1 MNSHFLL
8 LFQSV
13 VWKSHAKVELVNPLG
28 YQYKSLSLQ
37 ISFQKSLRLRE
48 EMHFSSSKQSLLCN
62 RTWFFDRI
70 NGTIWPQSSWKYCS
84 SQVNTLLKAWRH
96 FPARFSLLQNAAVKV
111 LAKFLCSPWNPIE
124 KRCHSNYCINRIW
137 ACILLEEF
145 NHFLFWGRSLW
156 IQFSACKLPLASL
169 FQHKL
174 YMQEN
179 WHLLLNISA
188 WSYRINIISE
198 LRRRLE
204 TPKREYLKNEAGRK
218 QGANCQKNIL
228 A

>member
-1 MNSHFLL
+1 M
-8 LFQSV
+8 
-13 VWKSHAKVELVNPLG
+13 ELVNPLG

-156 IQFSACKLPLASL
+156 IQFSAPLSNAAEVYAANSLCFNTNFICKRIDICSL
-169 FQHKL
+169 TFPPDH
-174 YMQEN
+174 
-179 WHLLLNISA
+179 IA
-188 WSYRINIISE
+188 
-198 LRRRLE
+198 
-204 TPKREYLKNEAGRK
+204 
-218 QGANCQKNIL
+218 
-228 A
+228 

>member
-1 MNSHFLL
+1 M
-8 LFQSV
+8 

-48 EMHFSSSKQSLLCN
+48 EMHFSQQQQAKQASSHCK

-156 IQFSACKLPLASL
+156 IQFSACKLPPPLASL

-188 WSYRINIISE
+188 WSYRINIISRE
-198 LRRRLE
+198 LRRRRD
-204 TPKREYLKNEAGRK
+204 TPKKEYLKNEAGTTRCELPK
-218 QGANCQKNIL
+218 KIL